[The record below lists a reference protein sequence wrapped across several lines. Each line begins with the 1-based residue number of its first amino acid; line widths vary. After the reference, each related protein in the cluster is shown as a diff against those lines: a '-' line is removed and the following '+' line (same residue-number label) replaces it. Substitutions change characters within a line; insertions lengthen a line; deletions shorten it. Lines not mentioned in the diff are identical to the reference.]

1 MLSKFNYVISNLLL
15 KSNYRILRHLLV
27 QLAVVLISIN
37 ALWDASLH
45 LIPNS
50 FADWLAYF
58 CVINVLIYVNAYL
71 LVPRLLLQGR
81 VKLYLLLTPLLI
93 LLIILGVGMI
103 QSGSDNHYIGTPP
116 LIGLSAGF
124 CAFTLFIIG
133 LTTLQLWKYRMA
145 NAQRINDLKNATMEV
160 ELASLQNQINPHFLF
175 NVLNN
180 ANILVDEDAD
190 KSSFMLSKLNE
201 LLHYQVEREARELVP
216 LNEDLKFLEDYLE
229 LEKMRR
235 DRFTY
240 NIRVD
245 GDSDIEVP
253 PLLFIPFVENAVK
266 HNPGNDSYVDIVL
279 RIAAGKLYF
288 KCENP
293 KAQTGY
299 SRKEGGIGLRNI
311 KRRLDLLFEDAYK
324 LDLIDKEEK
333 YTVIMELKI

>member
-1 MLSKFNYVISNLLL
+1 MLSKFNDVISNLLL

-50 FADWLAYF
+50 FVDWLAYF

-81 VKLYLLLTPLLI
+81 VKAYLFLTPLLI
-93 LLIILGVGMI
+93 LLIIIGVGMI
-103 QSGSDNHYIGTPP
+103 QSGSDNHYIATPP
-116 LIGLSAGF
+116 LIGLLAGF

-145 NAQRINDLKNATMEV
+145 NAQRINDLKNATMAV

-180 ANILVDEDAD
+180 ANILVDEDAE
-190 KSSFMLSKLNE
+190 KSSFMLSRLNE
-201 LLHYQVEREARELVP
+201 LLHYQVEKGARELVP
-216 LNEDLKFLEDYLE
+216 LREDIKFLEDYLE

-240 NIRVD
+240 HIRVE
-245 GDSDIEVP
+245 GDNDIQVP

-279 RIAAGKLYF
+279 RIAAEKLYF

-293 KAQTGY
+293 KVQTGY
-299 SRKEGGIGLRNI
+299 PRKEGGIGLRNI
-311 KRRLDLLFEDAYK
+311 KRRLDLLFEEAYK
-324 LDLIDKEEK
+324 LELIDKEEK